1 MRRALA
7 SWSEADQAGRQP
19 AGVRGPKWSRRLKAC
34 AASALVAWSLP
45 ASAQGP
51 LPARVTLEEALARAA
66 AHSHRLAELRA
77 RESAAG
83 SVVDQRKAAGLPIV
97 SVQAGYLRTN
107 HVDEFGFVQNGRP
120 QVLYPD
126 VPDNWRGRLD
136 MQWPI
141 YTGGR
146 TAALERAALAE
157 RSASDK
163 DLASARADLRLET
176 TRAFWALVTAT
187 ESVTVVQESVKR
199 IEAQLA
205 DVRARFDAGFLP
217 PNDVLTVEARV
228 SSQRTLLIQAE
239 NQRDSARAD
248 LARLMGA
255 PVDAAFDVNAALGD
269 AGVTGRADV
278 APPGSPGS
286 RPGEPGPG
294 PSPLR
299 ADREALSLRADAA
312 EQRIEAAKADRKP
325 SIAVVGGVDYAR
337 PNPRIFP
344 RKDAW
349 EDSWDVGV
357 NVSWTLWNGGRTDA
371 QVAEARHL
379 AAAARERL
387 AEFDQQIALEVRQRQ
402 LDLASARAQVGT
414 AADAVRSATEARRVV
429 AERFTAGVATTTDLL
444 DAQVDQL
451 QAELDRTRALANVR
465 LAEARLERAQ
475 GN

>member
-7 SWSEADQAGRQP
+7 SWSEADLAGRRHT
-19 AGVRGPKWSRRLKAC
+19 GVRGPKWSRRLKAC
-34 AASALVAWSLP
+34 AASVLVAWSLP
-45 ASAQGP
+45 ASAQAP

-66 AHSHRLAELRA
+66 AQSHRLAELRA

-83 SVVDQRKAAGLPIV
+83 SVVEQRKAAGLPIV
-97 SVQAGYLRTN
+97 SAQAGYQRTN
-107 HVDEFGFVQNGRP
+107 HVDEFGFIQNGRL

-146 TAALERAALAE
+146 TAALERAAIAE
-157 RSASDK
+157 RNASDK

-187 ESVTVVQESVKR
+187 ESVTVVQQSVKR

-255 PVDAAFDVNAALGD
+255 AVDAAFEVDAALGD
-269 AGVTGRADV
+269 AGLTGRPDV
-278 APPGSPGS
+278 APGPPGS
-286 RPGEPGPG
+286 RPVEPGPG
-294 PSPLR
+294 PASLR

-371 QVAEARHL
+371 QVAEARHQ
-379 AAAARERL
+379 AAAARERV
-387 AEFDQQIALEVRQRQ
+387 AEFDRQIALEVRQRQ
-402 LDLASARAQVGT
+402 LDLESARAQVGT

-451 QAELDRTRALANVR
+451 QAELDRTRALANVK
-465 LAEARLERAQ
+465 LAEARLERAK